1 MGDFFGRFWDILL
14 TIIDPRNLSDPEK
27 FKAALQQPG
36 VFWAAFAAVCV
47 IVFTE
52 TGLLIGFLLPGD
64 SLLVVLG
71 LVAKLAEWDIVLLM
85 AALSVA
91 AILGDTVGYG
101 IGAKAGAAL
110 FSRPDSRFFK
120 QEYLATARAFFE
132 RHGGKS
138 IIFARF
144 MPIVRTFVPV
154 VAGAAKMNYRKFVV
168 FNIVGGIAWVVSML
182 LFGYYVIDIAN
193 PPMRKLL
200 GRQDFTWQKNIDI
213 LAAGVIFVSIAP
225 LLWKGWRE
233 WRKRKALAT
242 SPAAVAPPLPANP
255 ESNSL
260 L

>member
-1 MGDFFGRFWDILL
+1 MADFFARFWDIFL
-14 TIIDPRNLSDPEK
+14 TIVDPRNLSDPEK
-27 FKAALQQPG
+27 FKAALQQDG

-71 LVAKLAEWDIVLLM
+71 LVAQIAQWDIVLLA

-91 AILGDTVGYG
+91 AIVGDTVGYG
-101 IGAKAGAAL
+101 IGAKAGGAL
-110 FSRPDSRFFK
+110 FRRPDSRFFK
-120 QEYLATARAFFE
+120 QEYLATARGFFDK
-132 RHGGKS
+132 HGGKS

-154 VAGAAKMNYRKFVV
+154 VAGAAKMDYRKFLV
-168 FNIVGGIAWVVSML
+168 FNVVGGIAWVVSML
-182 LFGYYVIDIAN
+182 LFGYYVIDIAD
-193 PPMRKLL
+193 PAFQQLL
-200 GRQDFTWQKNIDI
+200 GRPEFTWKKNIDI
-213 LAAGVIFVSIAP
+213 LAITVVLVSIAP

-233 WRKRKALAT
+233 WRKRR
-242 SPAAVAPPLPANP
+242 AAAPPTSSIINP
-255 ESNSL
+255 DRKSL